1 MRKGFFVTG
10 TDVGVGKTV
19 VAAGIAGA
27 LASMEFNVGIMK
39 PVATDG
45 FEDENGK
52 LLSRDAEYLRRV
64 SGVKDDL
71 SIVNPYLYETRV
83 APSVAAYVEKREE
96 VDLKLVENR
105 YFELT
110 LMHEIIVID
119 GEGGL
124 MAPMNREETTLDLVL
139 QLGAELI
146 VVARPGH
153 GTISHTLLTVNHARA
168 MGVHVAGVVINAWGR
183 DGVGL
188 IEKTN
193 PEEIRRMCPVPL
205 LGILPWMDGCNVETG
220 SHQGLVE
227 TVLTKLD
234 LEPLIRDDSPD
245 WTFDLL

>member
-27 LASMEFNVGIMK
+27 LASMEFNVGVMK

-45 FEDENGK
+45 FEDANNK
-52 LLSRDAEYLRRV
+52 LLSRDAEFLRQV
-64 SGVKDDL
+64 SGVSDDL
-71 SIVNPYLYETRV
+71 QIVNPYLYETRV
-83 APSVAAYVEKREE
+83 APSVAAFVEKREE
-96 VDLKLVENR
+96 VDLKLIENR

-168 MGVHVAGVVINAWGR
+168 MGVHVAGK
-183 DGVGL
+183 DGLGL

-193 PEEIRRMCPVPL
+193 PDEIRRMCPAPL

-220 SHQGLVE
+220 SHTGLIE
-227 TVLTKLD
+227 TVLTRLD

-245 WTFDLL
+245 WTFDML